1 MILVGWAGGVAFREE
16 TTMARGTVV
25 RLIRDRGFGF
35 VQAEDGKEIFF
46 HHSTLPAGVF
56 DALTDGQMLEFD
68 IENDQRGRGER
79 ATNVQ
84 LVDR

>member
-1 MILVGWAGGVAFREE
+1 MIHEGRAGGVASREV

-46 HHSTLPAGVF
+46 HHSTLPSGVF
-56 DALTDGQMLEFD
+56 DSLAEGQTLEFD

-84 LVDR
+84 VVDR

>member
-1 MILVGWAGGVAFREE
+1 VGRAGGVASHEE
-16 TTMARGTVV
+16 TTMSRGTVV

-46 HHSTLPAGVF
+46 HHSTLPSGVF

-84 LVDR
+84 VVDR